1 MLATIAIH
9 ALDSVSVNL
18 LEVYNEEIHDLLV
31 DKKNQELLEIRRGPQ
46 GVFIPGLSTVPVK
59 SAEEVMEVG
68 LTSQVANCLLN
79 KRPFWGGGRACM
91 QQILAKGNSHRMV
104 TSTSMNEQSSRS
116 HSLLIVNVAATTT
129 PADAD
134 GPVTKS
140 AALTLVDLAGSE
152 RISKSEVTGQVRES
166 SVSRAEFQRIIF
178 MLCACVVAS

>member
-68 LTSQVANCLLN
+68 FTS
-79 KRPFWGGGRACM
+79 
-91 QQILAKGNSHRMV
+91 
-104 TSTSMNEQSSRS
+104 
-116 HSLLIVNVAATTT
+116 
-129 PADAD
+129 
-134 GPVTKS
+134 
-140 AALTLVDLAGSE
+140 
-152 RISKSEVTGQVRES
+152 
-166 SVSRAEFQRIIF
+166 
-178 MLCACVVAS
+178 